1 MSDMTDTTTTEPS
14 SESNINRRRSVRLP
28 GSRGVQVSIGVSILL
43 LLAGLLLFDG
53 PMAGVLGLWGLSL
66 LAATIVGVVAYR
78 IWYRYGS

>member
-1 MSDMTDTTTTEPS
+1 MSDITDTTTTEPS
-14 SESNINRRRSVRLP
+14 SEPNTNRRRSVRLP

>member
-1 MSDMTDTTTTEPS
+1 MTDTTTTEPS